1 MTNEPK
7 SFETALT
14 EALSHWNMPITSGQL
29 AQMRTHFDALVE
41 TNRVMNLT
49 RITDPK
55 EAAIK
60 HYADSLALLL
70 WIDERRISVKSILD
84 IGTGGGFPA
93 VPLAITRPDWLI
105 TAIDGTG
112 KKIDFVRRTAK
123 TIGLDNLHC
132 VHTHSCH
139 WNDTTTSDQPSAVS
153 FDLVACRALTTLPKA
168 IEQTAMFVEPGG
180 HLVAYQSDNID
191 QATLEAADRAAKSA
205 GLQAETPY
213 RYTLGTGSDE
223 RTRALYPYQKVI

>member
-139 WNDTTTSDQPSAVS
+139 WNDTIKRDHPSAITCS
-153 FDLVACRALTTLPKA
+153 
-168 IEQTAMFVEPGG
+168 
-180 HLVAYQSDNID
+180 
-191 QATLEAADRAAKSA
+191 AA
-205 GLQAETPY
+205 G
-213 RYTLGTGSDE
+213 
-223 RTRALYPYQKVI
+223 